1 MHLNK
6 QFITGVV
13 SNPSFLGVDLPVETN
28 FSVDS
33 RTLQP
38 GDIFIAVSGKHHDAH
53 DFLDDVIAK
62 GAAGFILAQSHQA
75 TIEKK
80 YGKALHNVFV
90 MFVQDPLQALVDL
103 ARAWRNQFSIPI
115 VGITGSVGKT
125 STKEVVATV
134 FRTAGLPYIASFGNQ
149 NTLIGLC
156 INILKLR
163 QEHKVAVFELGIS
176 KRSSMKEMAHLLKP
190 TVALITHVGHAH
202 MEGLGSLH
210 DIAIEK
216 RAIFSAFQPEN
227 IGIINGD
234 LEILTKASY
243 PHPVA
248 KFGLKTINQIQARK
262 INIKNNTISFVA
274 KIYDQKYPVLLQ
286 GCHESGVMHALSAL
300 AVAYYVGIP
309 MEIAIEAIQ
318 KQTIVEGRFQEL
330 AVGNDGIMINDA
342 YNANPESMKS
352 AMMAFN
358 AYSTDREK
366 IMVIGDMLDLGID
379 SAFWHRQIGRFLR
392 KVPSIRHVILVGSK
406 VEWTLKT
413 LPIGIKAQRVTNMQ
427 ELISLLKPLVN
438 KNTIVLLKGSNGIHL
453 HEVPDQFAL
462 L

>member
-134 FRTAGLPYIASFGNQ
+134 FRTAGLPYIASF
-149 NTLIGLC
+149 
-156 INILKLR
+156 
-163 QEHKVAVFELGIS
+163 
-176 KRSSMKEMAHLLKP
+176 
-190 TVALITHVGHAH
+190 
-202 MEGLGSLH
+202 
-210 DIAIEK
+210 
-216 RAIFSAFQPEN
+216 
-227 IGIINGD
+227 
-234 LEILTKASY
+234 
-243 PHPVA
+243 
-248 KFGLKTINQIQARK
+248 
-262 INIKNNTISFVA
+262 
-274 KIYDQKYPVLLQ
+274 
-286 GCHESGVMHALSAL
+286 
-300 AVAYYVGIP
+300 
-309 MEIAIEAIQ
+309 
-318 KQTIVEGRFQEL
+318 
-330 AVGNDGIMINDA
+330 
-342 YNANPESMKS
+342 
-352 AMMAFN
+352 
-358 AYSTDREK
+358 
-366 IMVIGDMLDLGID
+366 
-379 SAFWHRQIGRFLR
+379 
-392 KVPSIRHVILVGSK
+392 
-406 VEWTLKT
+406 
-413 LPIGIKAQRVTNMQ
+413 
-427 ELISLLKPLVN
+427 
-438 KNTIVLLKGSNGIHL
+438 
-453 HEVPDQFAL
+453 
-462 L
+462 